1 MRVLINWFISSMAVF
16 IAAYILR
23 GVHIDSFITAFI
35 VVFVLGILN
44 TFVKP
49 ILFILTLPITVLTF
63 GLFALLLNVITI
75 LLTDYLISGFIVD
88 SFWWAVLFGL
98 VLSIIS
104 SLFNRILKD

>member
-1 MRVLINWFISSMAVF
+1 MAVF

-63 GLFALLLNVITI
+63 GLFALFLNVITI
-75 LLTDYLISGFIVD
+75 LLTDYLIVGFIVD

-98 VLSIIS
+98 VLSFIS

>member
-63 GLFALLLNVITI
+63 GLFALFLNVITI
-75 LLTDYLISGFIVD
+75 LLTDYLIVGFIVD

-98 VLSIIS
+98 VLSFIS